1 LLSAIKTSQR
11 RVLAIVELDGMFKK
25 KITILIIHFGMLL
38 VESEEDS
45 MFGVDCMT
53 IKVVLTEMFLQHLM
67 HTQLPI

>member
-1 LLSAIKTSQR
+1 
-11 RVLAIVELDGMFKK
+11 MFKK